1 MSSKSWVYIFNLIL
15 LNICSGVLMVI
26 DLESSGDPITVE
38 DSKSGDVSDIVSA
51 KKMNI
56 ERRYY
61 NLLTLSLLFVHKYF

>member
-1 MSSKSWVYIFNLIL
+1 
-15 LNICSGVLMVI
+15 MVI